1 MILQAATSKGTP
13 LSIAAMVTVSDFV
26 RLSLNAETVRPLP
39 SGRKSD
45 TERGRRLISARFLNS
60 SLDRKSI

>member
-1 MILQAATSKGTP
+1 
-13 LSIAAMVTVSDFV
+13 MVTVSDFV